1 MDANQFT
8 KEINIEIKNKMSNI
22 AKGHLTANSVLKQI
36 SYDIETGFAVA
47 AEETTTNDRWS
58 MKKKP

>member
-47 AEETTTNDRWS
+47 AEETTTNDR
-58 MKKKP
+58 